1 MNPKY
6 FVPPLQP
13 ATRLSVRLTSPP
25 GQVGERP
32 NQSAK
37 RQRVGETP
45 KIKAPQEEFIKRV
58 TIGGGGLRC
67 G

>member
-13 ATRLSVRLTSPP
+13 A
-25 GQVGERP
+25 
-32 NQSAK
+32 K

-45 KIKAPQEEFIKRV
+45 KKKTPQEEFIKRV